1 MSTFYG
7 IVPFGNYTVTFC
19 QYIVKNVV
27 NERKSQISSNFSE
40 LLSLEKEVLDR
51 LKNCPGLV
59 ANTSVLTSTR

>member
-19 QYIVKNVV
+19 QYIVKNVA
-27 NERKSQISSNFSE
+27 NERKSQISSKFSE
-40 LLSLEKEVLDR
+40 LLALEKEVIDH

-59 ANTSVLTSTR
+59 ASTSFLTSTR